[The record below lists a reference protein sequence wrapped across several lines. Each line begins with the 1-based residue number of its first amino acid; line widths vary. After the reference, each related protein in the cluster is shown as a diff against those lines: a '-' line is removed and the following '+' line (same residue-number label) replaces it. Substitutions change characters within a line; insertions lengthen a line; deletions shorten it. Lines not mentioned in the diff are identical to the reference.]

1 MSSQSVLIKRGGVKR
16 RIPKKYIPKGLSKK
30 DKEKQL
36 KSIFE
41 GKTRPKL
48 SSAPPKK
55 RSPFVERFK
64 KKYGVPITDLDWIDK
79 NLLAREGIDQVLKKG
94 RGAYFN
100 PTSGGSRPN
109 VTASQWAYARLGS
122 FLLNGKARRVD
133 KKIWDKYKR

>member
-1 MSSQSVLIKRGGVKR
+1 MSSPSVLIKRGGVKR

-41 GKTRPKL
+41 GKKRPKL

-55 RSPFVERFK
+55 RSPFVEQFK

-94 RGAYFN
+94 RAAYF
-100 PTSGGSRPN
+100 TSGSRPN
-109 VTASQWAYARLGS
+109 VSQHQWAYARLGS
-122 FLLNGKARRVD
+122 VLLNKKARRVD